1 MMANRLDVEV
11 SVGETV
17 TTTTQLLTVIDED
30 VPIFFK
36 SSILRCI
43 EICRYYVAGCASV
56 NGFVRICMHSLYVK
70 MASGQW
76 CSLERK
82 STTVHMTSL

>member
-1 MMANRLDVEV
+1 MANRLDVEV

-36 SSILRCI
+36 NQV
-43 EICRYYVAGCASV
+43 YYDVSRFVAIMWQA
-56 NGFVRICMHSLYVK
+56 
-70 MASGQW
+70 
-76 CSLERK
+76 
-82 STTVHMTSL
+82 VH